1 MPRFYLARS
10 SFLAPSRFC
19 VDACDFL
26 VLRYDRPSDF
36 AVNRLPLPAHSVHLR
51 RFSETASTAL
61 ALVNM
66 ITMPATASAA
76 DMRYARVLTK
86 RWRSF

>member
-1 MPRFYLARS
+1 M
-10 SFLAPSRFC
+10 
-19 VDACDFL
+19 DTCDFL
-26 VLRYDRPSDF
+26 VLRNDCSAHF

-51 RFSETASTAL
+51 RFSEAASTAL

-66 ITMPATASAA
+66 ITMPAAASAA